1 MTFVFISKRSGVGVA
16 LLCVWAASCVPR
28 EDGDNVQGPE
38 SPSDLTVIGSADS
51 AAIFEGTP
59 AALSATASRGHPP
72 YLLRWNQDAGPE
84 ELELTGLTAATLATE
99 PLTVAGR
106 YVFRVVATDRQG
118 FHATDF
124 VAVEVLPAVVASAS
138 ELIIV
143 GDPSDLV
150 ATLDESFPD
159 LELRWEV
166 VRGEGTIAD
175 ETVAV
180 TTLTA
185 AAGETLEVV
194 LTVTLPSTGAEPVLT
209 TREFEIV
216 AVYDLTPR
224 VLIETT
230 LGDFTIELDG
240 EAAPLHTANF
250 LAYVDDGFFAGL
262 LFHRVVCAE
271 DEETGECE
279 PFVIQGGGY
288 ERVGSELELKEPTR
302 DAVPSEAENGLSN
315 GELYSVSLAQSGSD
329 PDSGTTQFF
338 INLDEDNLSLDEQGF
353 TVFGMVAEGTDVVD
367 LIAAV
372 ETTDNP
378 VIGFGETSLPVE
390 DVIIERVSRE

>member
-1 MTFVFISKRSGVGVA
+1 M
-16 LLCVWAASCVPR
+16 LLCVLAASCVPR
-28 EDGDNVQGPE
+28 EDSDNVQGPE
-38 SPSDLTVIGSADS
+38 SPSNLTVTAAADS
-51 AAIFEGTP
+51 AGIFEGSAIT
-59 AALSATASRGHPP
+59 LTATASRGRPP
-72 YLLRWNQDAGPE
+72 YLLRWDQDAGPE
-84 ELELTGLTAATLATE
+84 ELELTGLTSATLATE

-106 YVFRVVATDRQG
+106 YVFRVIATDSQG
-118 FHATDF
+118 SHATDF
-124 VAVEVLPAVVASAS
+124 VEVEVLPAVVARAS
-138 ELIIV
+138 ELVIV
-143 GDPSDLV
+143 GEPSDLV
-150 ATLDESFPD
+150 ATLEEAFPD
-159 LELRWEV
+159 LELRWEI

-175 ETVAV
+175 ETAAV

-194 LTVTLPSTGAEPVLT
+194 LTVTLPSTGEEPVLT

-216 AVYDLTPR
+216 AVYDLTPL

-250 LAYVDDGFFAGL
+250 LAYVDDGFLDGL
-262 LFHRVVCAE
+262 LFHRVVCVE
-271 DEETGECE
+271 VEEIGECE

-288 ERVGSELELKEPTR
+288 ERVDSELEMKEPTR
-302 DAVPSEAENGLSN
+302 DPVPSEAENGLSN
-315 GELYSVSLAQSGSD
+315 GELYSVSLAQSGGD

-338 INLDEDNLSLDEQGF
+338 INLDEDNVSLDEQGF

-367 LIAAV
+367 AIAAV

-378 VIGFGETSLPVE
+378 LIGFGETSLPVE
-390 DVIIERVSRE
+390 DVVIERITRVVEE